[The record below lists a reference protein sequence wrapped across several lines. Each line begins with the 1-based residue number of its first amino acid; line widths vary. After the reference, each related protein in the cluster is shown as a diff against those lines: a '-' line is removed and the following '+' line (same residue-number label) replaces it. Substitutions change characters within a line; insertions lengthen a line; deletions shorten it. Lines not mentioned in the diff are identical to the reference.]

1 MQNNNIYLVEYQ
13 KNIDELKL
21 VSDDYRNAL
30 GDKNEFSKL
39 CDNLMSMMVTFLKFV
54 PSVKDQSEYVKLIL
68 DFSRKVKDIRNI
80 NPRDLEEQGRKKK
93 KILKKNYQQHILYIN
108 SLFDEIMKINDYID
122 NEFGVP
128 KEKDNNEE
136 NKEEKQ

>member
-1 MQNNNIYLVEYQ
+1 MQNNNIYLEEYQ

-21 VSDDYRNAL
+21 VSEDYKKAL

-39 CDNLMSMMVTFLKFV
+39 CNNLMSMMETFLKFV
-54 PSVKDQSEYVKLIL
+54 PSVQDESEYVKLIL

-80 NPRDLEEQGRKKK
+80 NPRDLEEKGRKRK
-93 KILKKNYQQHILYIN
+93 KILKKNYNEHILYVN

-122 NEFGVP
+122 NEFGIT
-128 KEKDNNEE
+128 KEKKEEE
-136 NKEEKQ
+136 NKEDKQ

>member
-39 CDNLMSMMVTFLKFV
+39 CNNLMSMMETFLKFV
-54 PSVKDQSEYVKLIL
+54 PSVQDESEYVKLIL

-80 NPRDLEEQGRKKK
+80 NPRDLEEKGRKRK
-93 KILKKNYQQHILYIN
+93 KILKKNYNEHILYVN

-122 NEFGVP
+122 NEFGIT
-128 KEKDNNEE
+128 KEKKEEE
-136 NKEEKQ
+136 NKEDKQ

>member
-1 MQNNNIYLVEYQ
+1 MQNNNIYLEEYQ

-21 VSDDYRNAL
+21 VSEDYKKAL

-39 CDNLMSMMVTFLKFV
+39 CNNLMSMMETFLKFV
-54 PSVKDQSEYVKLIL
+54 PSVQDESEYVKLIL

-80 NPRDLEEQGRKKK
+80 NPRDLEEKGRKRK
-93 KILKKNYQQHILYIN
+93 KILKKNYNEHILYVN

-122 NEFGVP
+122 NEFGIT
-128 KEKDNNEE
+128 KEKKEEE
-136 NKEEKQ
+136 NKEDKQW